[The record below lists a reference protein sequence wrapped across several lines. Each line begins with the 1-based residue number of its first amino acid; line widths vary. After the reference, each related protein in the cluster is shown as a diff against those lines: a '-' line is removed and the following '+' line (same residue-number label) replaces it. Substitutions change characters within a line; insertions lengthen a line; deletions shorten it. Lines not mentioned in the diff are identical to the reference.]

1 MQNYNVSKHLI
12 ERDGVVM
19 TEKLYYNDSYI
30 KEFCARVVSCKCEN
44 GRFAVILD
52 KTAFFPEGGGQY
64 ADTGK
69 IGGVNV
75 LDVKISKDGIITH
88 FTDGEVT
95 VGDEVKCAL
104 DFEKRLR
111 KMQNHTGE
119 HIVSG
124 LVHSMF
130 GYDNVGFHLGHEDV
144 TMDFSGILTRE
155 DILNVEYLANKACAE
170 NIEVVV
176 KYPSPEELPTLNY
189 RSKLELTED
198 VRIVDIP
205 GYDSCA
211 CCAPHVSRTGTVGM
225 IKLLDFIKYKGGVR
239 VHMKCGLDALDD
251 YNDKYGNIACI
262 AERLSVK
269 QTEANEAVL
278 RLENELAAKKR
289 ECARIRAK
297 SMTDKIEAMDV
308 TEGNLIIFDDD
319 LDADTMRAAANVGKT
334 RCSGV
339 FGIFTGNDN
348 DGYRYILASENI
360 KLREYVKTNITL
372 KGGGGG
378 SDEMMQGMY
387 RNIRTEIE
395 KAFFVI

>member
-1 MQNYNVSKHLI
+1 
-12 ERDGVVM
+12 M
-19 TEKLYYNDSYI
+19 TEKLYYTNSYI
-30 KEFCARVVSCKCEN
+30 KEFTAKVLECKTTDT
-44 GRFAVILD
+44 GFAVILD

-69 IGGVNV
+69 IGCAAVSNV
-75 LDVKISKDGIITH
+75 QISKDGIITH
-88 FTDGEVT
+88 YTDRELTAGEEYICV
-95 VGDEVKCAL
+95 L

-130 GYDNVGFHLGHEDV
+130 GYNNVGFHLGNEDV
-144 TMDFSGILTRE
+144 TMDFDGVLTRA
-155 DILNVEYLANKACAE
+155 DLLNIEYLANKACAE

-176 KYPSPEELPTLNY
+176 KYPTPEELLKLNY

-211 CCAPHVSRTGTVGM
+211 CCAPHVERTGSVGM

-251 YNDKYGNIACI
+251 YNDKYGNVAKI

-269 QTEANEAVL
+269 QTEANIAVE
-278 RLENELAAKKR
+278 RLEAELCAKKR
-289 ECARIRAK
+289 ECAEILAK
-297 SMTDKIEAMDV
+297 FITEKINDIPFTDE
-308 TEGNLIIFDDD
+308 NLIVFENDI
-319 LDADTMRAAANVGKT
+319 DADTQRAAANIGKT

-339 FGIFTGNDN
+339 FGIFTGDDKN
-348 DGYRYILASENI
+348 GYRYTLSSENV

-372 KGGGGG
+372 RGGGGG

-387 RNIRTEIE
+387 KCTMEDIE
-395 KAFFVI
+395 KVFLK